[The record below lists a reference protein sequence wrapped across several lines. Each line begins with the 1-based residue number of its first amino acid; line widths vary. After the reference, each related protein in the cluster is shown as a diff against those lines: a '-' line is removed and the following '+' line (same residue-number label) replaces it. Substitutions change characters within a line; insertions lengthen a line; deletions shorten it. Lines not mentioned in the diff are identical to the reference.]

1 MLKERMFYMYI
12 EKSYLA
18 STLEELENALKGY
31 TLPLWDSLPDIE
43 LYMDQVISLITKYM
57 EIYGTVTGQM
67 RVITPS
73 MINNYV
79 KLGIIPAPVKKKYS
93 KIHLSYL
100 LIICTL
106 KQTLDISTI
115 QRIIPV
121 DLSEEEVK
129 HTYNSFVLNQRKA
142 FSYVTDSIKTVAEP
156 IINLEGDNPDR
167 INDLVMQVSA
177 SANIFKILTQKVTKL
192 PEERIN

>member
-121 DLSEEEVK
+121 NLSEDEVM

-192 PEERIN
+192 PE

>member
-1 MLKERMFYMYI
+1 MNI

-57 EIYGTVTGQM
+57 EIYGSVTGQM

-106 KQTLDISTI
+106 KHTLDISTI

-129 HTYNSFVLNQRKA
+129 HTYNSFVVNQRKA
-142 FSYVTDSIKTVAEP
+142 FSYVTDSIKSVAEP
-156 IINLEGDNPDR
+156 IIELEGDNPDR

-177 SANIFKILTQKVTKL
+177 SANIFKILTQNVSKL
-192 PEERIN
+192 PEELKDNN

>member
-1 MLKERMFYMYI
+1 MYI
-12 EKSYLA
+12 EKGHLA
-18 STLEELENALKGY
+18 STLVELENALKGY

-57 EIYGTVTGQM
+57 EIYGSVTGQM

-129 HTYNSFVLNQRKA
+129 HTYNSFVVNQRKA
-142 FSYVTDSIKTVAEP
+142 FSYVTDSIKNVADP
-156 IINLEGDNPDR
+156 IIELEGDNPDR

-177 SANIFKILTQKVTKL
+177 SANIFKILTQNVTKL
-192 PEERIN
+192 PEEFKK